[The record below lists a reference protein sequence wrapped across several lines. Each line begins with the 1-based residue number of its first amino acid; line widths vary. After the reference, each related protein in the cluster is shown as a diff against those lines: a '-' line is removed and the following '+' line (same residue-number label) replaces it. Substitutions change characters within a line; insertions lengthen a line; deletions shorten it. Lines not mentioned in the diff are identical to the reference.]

1 VSPAVER
8 VTGHAAADYTG
19 GAIALTHP
27 HDRAKL
33 LEAARAGAPVEIR
46 WLGRDGTPVWTEQRV
61 TAELDAEGR
70 VAAIE
75 GIARDVTEQ
84 KTLRAR
90 LAVADRL
97 ASVGTLA
104 AGVAHEINNP
114 LAYVAANLA
123 FVRDRVERT
132 GGPDA
137 AEMHQA
143 LTDALEGAARV
154 RDIVQRLRRFG
165 RPGEARRQPVDL
177 RGEVEASISLARNE
191 ISHRARLEVEL
202 GPLPS
207 VLAAEHELGQV
218 FVNLLLN
225 AAQAIPEGRA
235 PANVVRLAG
244 RTEGG
249 FAVVEVRDTGVGI
262 PPENLRRIFDPF
274 FTTKPPGQGTGLG
287 LSIVHGIVSS
297 LGGTIEV
304 ESEQGMGTVFRV
316 RLPATSDAE
325 RPAAAP
331 PAPPPAPPRGR
342 VLVLDDE
349 PLVARAIARALEAHE
364 VSELTSPREALRRVE
379 GGERW
384 DVVVCDLMM
393 PEMDGPEFARRVAEA
408 APEMRER
415 LVFVT
420 GGAFTTA
427 AEEFLDRS
435 GHPFLEKPI
444 DAATLRSMIAARVSR
459 RSA

>member
-1 VSPAVER
+1 
-8 VTGHAAADYTG
+8 
-19 GAIALTHP
+19 
-27 HDRAKL
+27 
-33 LEAARAGAPVEIR
+33 
-46 WLGRDGTPVWTEQRV
+46 
-61 TAELDAEGR
+61 
-70 VAAIE
+70 
-75 GIARDVTEQ
+75 
-84 KTLRAR
+84 
-90 LAVADRL
+90 
-97 ASVGTLA
+97 
-104 AGVAHEINNP
+104 
-114 LAYVAANLA
+114 
-123 FVRDRVERT
+123 
-132 GGPDA
+132 
-137 AEMHQA
+137 M
-143 LTDALEGAARV
+143 
-154 RDIVQRLRRFG
+154 
-165 RPGEARRQPVDL
+165 
-177 RGEVEASISLARNE
+177 
-191 ISHRARLEVEL
+191 
-202 GPLPS
+202 
-207 VLAAEHELGQV
+207 AAEHELGQV